1 MYSKTLQPVNRHLV
15 IDPVFSERKTESG
28 VYLPEEFVNQ
38 TEKHITAKVL
48 NFSKDCSENLR
59 ELISD
64 SPTKEVVIDT
74 SMIEKISV
82 NGEECYT
89 ILENYIVGVL

>member
-1 MYSKTLQPVNRHLV
+1 MYNKTLQPVNRHLV
-15 IDPVFSERKTESG
+15 IDPAFSKKKTESG

-38 TEKHITAKVL
+38 TDKHITAKVL

-59 ELISD
+59 ELIDLS
-64 SPTKEVVIDT
+64 STKEVVIDT
-74 SMIEKISV
+74 SMIEKISL
-82 NGEECYT
+82 NGEEYYT